1 MKNGIQNIHTR
12 HSSEAVVRVVETII
26 LVQLIDHSRNRHST
40 GLLLSLAILFLPTDR
55 EGLGDIFQPDI
66 GNPVTLN

>member
-1 MKNGIQNIHTR
+1 MGSKTSTQDTCQR
-12 HSSEAVVRVVETII
+12 QLKPSV
-26 LVQLIDHSRNRHST
+26 LVQLMDHSRNRHST